1 MKNLFIKVAGVILII
16 SSILGIAGI
25 MENAV
30 SIDLMDAVIGIL
42 ICLMLFGFGGLALI
56 WDENEDILNNL

>member
-1 MKNLFIKVAGVILII
+1 MKNLFIKTAGVILII

-30 SIDLMDAVIGIL
+30 SIDLMDAVIGVL

-56 WDENEDILNNL
+56 WNEDKDILNNL